1 MKRIVTIEKV
11 ICDLCGNDASLKCE
25 ICGKDIC
32 QNCARYICK
41 KNESYSVTPWSASS
55 SPFESLY
62 TPEMIVCKECIDA
75 LKLSL
80 RVSIGKSVISRGKKS
95 LLREHRGMSEG

>member
-1 MKRIVTIEKV
+1 MKKRVTVEKV

-32 QNCARYICK
+32 QNCARYICRK
-41 KNESYSVTPWSASS
+41 RPDYPSSYWSASY
-55 SPFESLY
+55 SPFEPLY
-62 TPEMIVCKECIDA
+62 TPEMIVCKECINA

-80 RVSIGKSVISRGKKS
+80 RVSVGKSIISREKRS
-95 LLREHRGMSEG
+95 PHRETREVE